1 MSRSEVRIYGIIVF
15 GLMVISGCQKDA
27 EIKGISDIISVP
39 SHFPAMNFPEGN
51 EFSYDRWLLGK
62 KLFYDQRL
70 SLNNS
75 VSCASCHHADYA
87 FSDTIAL
94 SIGDNHSV
102 GKSNAPTLTNIGY
115 NPAFTRAGGVPTL
128 EMQIL
133 VPIQEHDEFNTNL
146 VELVQKLS
154 RDSIYAQFARKAY
167 NREFDAFVLTRA
179 ISNFERSFISGNS
192 AYDHYHYQN
201 KQNLLSQAQINGM
214 NLFFSTKTNCSQCHS
229 GFNFTNYSYESN
241 ALLDHYRDS
250 GRMRL
255 TRLESDRGRFKV
267 PTLRNIA
274 LTAPYMHDGSLS
286 SLDQVIELYN
296 SGGKSHTNKS
306 NLIKPLNLTQTE
318 KRELIEFLNSLTD
331 YSFIN
336 NQNLK

>member
-1 MSRSEVRIYGIIVF
+1 MSFQKDKFYGIFVF
-15 GLMVISGCQKDA
+15 LTVLWGCQKDD
-27 EIKGISDIISVP
+27 ERKGISDIISVP
-39 SHFPAMNFPEGN
+39 SHFPAMLYPEGN
-51 EFSYDRWLLGK
+51 EYSYDRWYLGK
-62 KLFYDQRL
+62 KLFYDPRL

-75 VSCASCHHADYA
+75 VSCASCHHADKA

-94 SIGDNHSV
+94 SFGDNHTM

-154 RDSIYAQFARKAY
+154 RDSFYTQYARKAY
-167 NREFDAFVLTRA
+167 NRAFDAFVLTRA
-179 ISNFERSFISGNS
+179 ISNFERSLISGNS
-192 AYDHYHYQN
+192 AYDQYHYQN
-201 KQNLLSQAQINGM
+201 KKNALTQSQLNGM
-214 NLFFSTKTNCSQCHS
+214 NLFFSSKTNCSQCHS
-229 GFNFTNYSYESN
+229 GFNFTNYAFETN
-241 ALLDHYRDS
+241 ALLDQYRDS

-255 TRLESDRGRFKV
+255 TRLETDRARFKV

-274 LTAPYMHDGSLS
+274 LTAPYMHNGSLS
-286 SLDQVIELYN
+286 TLEQVIGNYN
-296 SGGKSHTNKS
+296 NGGKSHSNKS

-318 KRELIEFLNSLTD
+318 KNELIDFLNSLTD

-336 NQNLK
+336 NQNLKK